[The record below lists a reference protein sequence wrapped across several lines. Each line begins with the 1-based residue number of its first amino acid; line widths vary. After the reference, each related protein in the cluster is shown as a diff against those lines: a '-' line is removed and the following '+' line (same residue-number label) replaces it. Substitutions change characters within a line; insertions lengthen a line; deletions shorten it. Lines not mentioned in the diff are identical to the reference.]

1 MKHVFVLCLLVCSVA
16 EGQAVNQ
23 INKQNKTLAVSAQ
36 AIAEQ
41 EPEIAKLRI
50 GFRATGPTRDEVIRS
65 TAIGINRVVKALENV
80 KVPRSD
86 METEAL
92 EIDETPRDEK
102 LPVEKDRRYFG
113 VQKLELRVS
122 TAAAKDVLAIAVRA
136 GANVLE
142 TPSWELRDR
151 STLQAKAGASAL
163 AKAKAIAAQMAEGLH
178 ARLGDLIYASNVQPY
193 GQTYAYLNTESA
205 MMVEVSAARRED
217 STPPMEVL
225 PQKISETATVYAV
238 FAIE

>member
-1 MKHVFVLCLLVCSVA
+1 
-16 EGQAVNQ
+16 
-23 INKQNKTLAVSAQ
+23 
-36 AIAEQ
+36 
-41 EPEIAKLRI
+41 
-50 GFRATGPTRDEVIRS
+50 VIRS

-142 TPSWELRDR
+142 TPNWELRDR